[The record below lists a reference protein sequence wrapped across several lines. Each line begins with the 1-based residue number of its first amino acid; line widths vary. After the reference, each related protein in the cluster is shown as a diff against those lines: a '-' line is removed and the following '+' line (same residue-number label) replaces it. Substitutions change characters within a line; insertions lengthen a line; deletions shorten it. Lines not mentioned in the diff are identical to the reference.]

1 MAVAIQPTDFDV
13 IDQLIAGNSQAIEM
27 LYDRYARLA
36 FGVALKILGE
46 RTAAEDVVQEAF
58 VAVWRN
64 AAAFDPARGQIR
76 SWLLRIVR
84 NRAIDRLRA
93 NPAYR
98 QSADIETANLSVK
111 DVAFDHVAMDAERQ
125 QLRHVLSALPQTQRR
140 AIELSYFGGL
150 SQTEVASRMH
160 LPLGTVKS
168 RMRLGLEKMRV
179 SLRVAGVL

>member
-98 QSADIETANLSVK
+98 QSA
-111 DVAFDHVAMDAERQ
+111 
-125 QLRHVLSALPQTQRR
+125 
-140 AIELSYFGGL
+140 
-150 SQTEVASRMH
+150 
-160 LPLGTVKS
+160 
-168 RMRLGLEKMRV
+168 
-179 SLRVAGVL
+179 

>member
-13 IDQLIAGNSQAIEM
+13 IDQLAAGNSQAIEM

-64 AAAFDPARGQIR
+64 LAAFDPAGGQLR

-93 NPAYR
+93 NPAR
-98 QSADIETANLSVK
+98 RETADIETANLSV
-111 DVAFDHVAMDAERQ
+111 DDIAFDHVALDAERQ
-125 QLRHVLSALPQTQRR
+125 QVRQVLAALPQAQRR
-140 AIELSYFGGL
+140 VLELSYFGGL
-150 SQTEVASRMH
+150 SQTEVASKMH

-179 SLRVAGVL
+179 SLQAAGVL